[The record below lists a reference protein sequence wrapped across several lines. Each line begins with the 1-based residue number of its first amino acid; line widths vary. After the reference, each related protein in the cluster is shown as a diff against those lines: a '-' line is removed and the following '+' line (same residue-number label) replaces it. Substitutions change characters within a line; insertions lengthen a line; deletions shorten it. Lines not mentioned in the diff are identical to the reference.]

1 MDTNW
6 IYYGIFFN
14 DKTKALLF
22 EKAKPYIPEG
32 WKTYCHHMTII
43 FNDKSEEK
51 NREAEAL
58 EICIGNHESLMVTG
72 VGISD
77 RAVAFSVDYET
88 QNSVSHITI
97 ATAPGAK
104 PVESNNITNWKPI
117 EPFYVTGIVDKFTK
131 NGNTMKITESEL
143 KTIVAESVRRILSE
157 GDIYDKMNE
166 LARLDR
172 YELFSRL
179 LEELGKRKMN
189 GKTIVINK
197 DNVFCYDDFLI
208 FSGDRTSQKITFRR
222 MGDLWVLDFDGD
234 EPMLLENCPEDFFA
248 TLLLNLDNIVTEGL
262 IHPTE
267 YGNDVAFNAETPS
280 QVFKLN
286 NWTYTTESK
295 DNGVLMLRCYTDNNN
310 SFEMGNFPEFEK
322 VVDDLN
328 KFYKYHGS
336 KTVAEAIPDDGV
348 SRGRLLKVYKRA

>member
-58 EICIGNHESLMVTG
+58 EICVGNHESLMVTG

-104 PVESNNITNWKPI
+104 PVESNNITDWKPI

-131 NGNTMKITESEL
+131 NGNSMKITENEL
-143 KTIVAESVRRILSE
+143 KGIVSESVKRIL
-157 GDIYDKMNE
+157 K
-166 LARLDR
+166 
-172 YELFSRL
+172 
-179 LEELGKRKMN
+179 
-189 GKTIVINK
+189 
-197 DNVFCYDDFLI
+197 
-208 FSGDRTSQKITFRR
+208 
-222 MGDLWVLDFDGD
+222 
-234 EPMLLENCPEDFFA
+234 
-248 TLLLNLDNIVTEGL
+248 EGL

-267 YGNDVAFNAETPS
+267 YGNDIVFKAQSPS
-280 QVFKLN
+280 QIFKLN